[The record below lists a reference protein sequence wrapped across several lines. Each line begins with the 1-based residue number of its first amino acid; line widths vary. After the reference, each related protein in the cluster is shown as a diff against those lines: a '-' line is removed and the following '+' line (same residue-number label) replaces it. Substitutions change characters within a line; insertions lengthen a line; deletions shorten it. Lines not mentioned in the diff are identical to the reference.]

1 VGEDRHSRE
10 PSRERSGRQGRH
22 TTSWRNVRGTE
33 EGGPPSLRKSLDR
46 RRGRGSTIVRPVDA
60 RREGLGRV
68 ELPSVTH
75 DIVGNE
81 LLVALYERSE
91 SLPVEPLL
99 GDIADVFQVPVAQA
113 RHGKQFVSQRLVRI
127 VEGGLMDLAALRH
140 RPPSSSE
147 SFVRVVRRQQE
158 AAPFVEDFQRVPF
171 VVLNASRRNS
181 LLNVCERNA
190 P

>member
-1 VGEDRHSRE
+1 VNRRVKEAVAKGATLQA
-10 PSRERSGRQGRH
+10 G
-22 TTSWRNVRGTE
+22 GTF
-33 EGGPPSLRKSLDR
+33 EGPR
-46 RRGRGSTIVRPVDA
+46 RAARLASANPLIV
-60 RREGLGRV
+60 
-68 ELPSVTH
+68 
-75 DIVGNE
+75 VGNE